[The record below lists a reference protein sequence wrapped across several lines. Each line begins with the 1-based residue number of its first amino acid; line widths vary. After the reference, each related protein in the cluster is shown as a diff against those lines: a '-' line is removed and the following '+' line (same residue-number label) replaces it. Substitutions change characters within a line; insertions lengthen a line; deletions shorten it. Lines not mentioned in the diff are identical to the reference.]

1 MSYKKQMLFIFAR
14 AAVMIWIASLWF
26 LGDIRGWSINV
37 IIQIISAIALL
48 VFLIIV
54 GEWEKETYHG

>member
-1 MSYKKQMLFIFAR
+1 MFAR

-37 IIQIISAIALL
+37 IIQLISAIALL
-48 VFLIIV
+48 VFLIVV
-54 GEWEKETYHG
+54 GEWDKE